1 MLAWALDKGA
11 TSFCHW
17 FQPMTSTFRHGDTG
31 QVQMSML
38 EFNRD
43 GTTTF
48 ELKGKHILFGETDGS
63 SYPNGG
69 MRATHTAGGYLAID
83 PSSPVFLRDDC
94 MFIPACFV
102 SYNGKALDEKTPL
115 HRAHQAMSKQGARL
129 FKHLGFEVTGMVN
142 NIGLEQELFFIPRE
156 AYERRM
162 DLQFTGRTVLGKM
175 PARGQE
181 GCDHYMAP
189 INVVGPAMA
198 CMKEIQEQ
206 CYKLGIP
213 LKTRH
218 REVAPNQYEF
228 APEFGSVITQTDQN
242 LVVMQICEEVASKH
256 GLVALLQEKPFSGV
270 NGSGKHNNW
279 SISTLCGAQLLNP
292 GDLTKRSGNPEIF
305 PIVMSAIVAAVD
317 EYGDLMRLAISSPG
331 NDFRLGAMEAPPSVI
346 STYLGTQMTA
356 YLKDFMEGN
365 VYEYKPAT
373 TPVDLGVDIMPI
385 VHAPAEDRN
394 RTSPFPYGGHRF
406 EFRAV
411 GSSQNVS
418 MVNTV
423 LNAITAKYFAT
434 ISDRVEAGENPV
446 DVAQDLLKKHS
457 KVIFNGNGYD
467 PKWPDEADKLGITH
481 IDSGV
486 EAINKLVDPK
496 NVAMFKEMAVFDEEE
511 CAARREILLEG
522 YIGTIEMEVGCM
534 IDMINQYAIPSAKA
548 AGIDTSAMAEGV
560 TKLKAGLAGIHAAT
574 DNFESAKL
582 CRVLRLETMIEV
594 RKTVDEVEAEC
605 PANLWSYAT
614 YKELLFLD
622 SGKFK

>member
-1 MLAWALDKGA
+1 MKKEGLSVKDLEDYSWTKDASKPDKIAKALLAWALDRGA

-17 FQPMTSTFRHGDTG
+17 FQPMASTFRHGNTG

-38 EFNRD
+38 EYNAD
-43 GTTTF
+43 GTPTF
-48 ELKGKHILFGETDGS
+48 ELKGKHVLFGETDGS

-69 MRATHTAGGYLAID
+69 MRATHTAGGYLCID

-102 SYNGKALDEKTPL
+102 SYDGKALDEKTPL

-129 FKHLGFEVTGMVN
+129 FKKMGFEVQGMVN

-189 INVVGPAMA
+189 INVHGPAMA

-228 APEFGSVITQTDQN
+228 APLFGSVITQTDQN
-242 LVVMQICEEVASKH
+242 LVVMQICEEVAAKH
-256 GLVALLQEKPFSGV
+256 GLAALLQEKPFAGV

-292 GDLTKRSGNPEIF
+292 GDLTARSGNPELF
-305 PIVMSAIVAAVD
+305 PVVMSAIVAAVD
-317 EYGDLMRLAISSPG
+317 EYGDLMRLAIASPG

-346 STYLGTQMTA
+346 STYLGKQMTA
-356 YLKDFMEGN
+356 YLKDFMEGK

-373 TPVDLGVDIMPI
+373 TPIDLGVDILPTAMRRQRTATALRPSLTA
-385 VHAPAEDRN
+385 APASSSARSALP
-394 RTSPFPYGGHRF
+394 RPSP
-406 EFRAV
+406 
-411 GSSQNVS
+411 
-418 MVNTV
+418 
-423 LNAITAKYFAT
+423 L
-434 ISDRVEAGENPV
+434 
-446 DVAQDLLKKHS
+446 
-457 KVIFNGNGYD
+457 
-467 PKWPDEADKLGITH
+467 
-481 IDSGV
+481 
-486 EAINKLVDPK
+486 
-496 NVAMFKEMAVFDEEE
+496 
-511 CAARREILLEG
+511 
-522 YIGTIEMEVGCM
+522 
-534 IDMINQYAIPSAKA
+534 
-548 AGIDTSAMAEGV
+548 
-560 TKLKAGLAGIHAAT
+560 
-574 DNFESAKL
+574 
-582 CRVLRLETMIEV
+582 
-594 RKTVDEVEAEC
+594 
-605 PANLWSYAT
+605 
-614 YKELLFLD
+614 
-622 SGKFK
+622 